1 MLDGDL
7 ALVANGEVYNYLEL
21 NAELRKEGRLPR
33 TGSDSETILHAY
45 AVHGPDM
52 LPRLR
57 GMYAFALHD
66 AARGRLIL
74 ARDRLGIKPL
84 FYVRLPDRI
93 AFASEIK
100 ALLPILT
107 GTPDLDPA
115 VLRRFLLHQF
125 SSGRRTLL
133 RGVERVLPGEALII
147 DGSLD
152 IQHRRHWS
160 ALAVEPRS
168 LSEGEALEALDGLMD
183 AVMREHMRSDVPF
196 GLFLSGG
203 TDSSVLAALLHRHGA
218 GAVKTYSVGF
228 RDTRMADELD
238 EAGLVAAHFG
248 TDHRALRLDMH
259 QVLGRIPHTVWAA
272 DELMRDYA
280 SLPTSI
286 LAEEAGRDLKVV
298 FSGEGGDEVFA
309 GYRRYWPPPLER
321 WLKGLVRPG
330 SGGFRTRGQWQG
342 RWVRAIFGDA
352 LRQAAADREPFLAAW
367 RETPRGWSD
376 LQRRQYTDLVTALP
390 DNLLVKTDR
399 MLMGFA
405 LEGRVPFLDHR
416 IVELGLSLP
425 DRLKARGGEGKWL
438 IKRWAERLLPPG
450 HLRRP
455 KRGFHVPI
463 GDWLAG
469 ELAQE
474 VGRRLLRNRGIREW
488 FRPDGIQRLAA
499 ARRSGRGSSREL
511 FGLMQFAIWHRLFI
525 EQPGLRPAPDEDP
538 LAWIASEA

>member
-1 MLDGDL
+1 
-7 ALVANGEVYNYLEL
+7 
-21 NAELRKEGRLPR
+21 
-33 TGSDSETILHAY
+33 
-45 AVHGPDM
+45 
-52 LPRLR
+52 
-57 GMYAFALHD
+57 
-66 AARGRLIL
+66 
-74 ARDRLGIKPL
+74 
-84 FYVRLPDRI
+84 
-93 AFASEIK
+93 
-100 ALLPILT
+100 
-107 GTPDLDPA
+107 
-115 VLRRFLLHQF
+115 
-125 SSGRRTLL
+125 
-133 RGVERVLPGEALII
+133 
-147 DGSLD
+147 
-152 IQHRRHWS
+152 
-160 ALAVEPRS
+160 
-168 LSEGEALEALDGLMD
+168 
-183 AVMREHMRSDVPF
+183 
-196 GLFLSGG
+196 
-203 TDSSVLAALLHRHGA
+203 
-218 GAVKTYSVGF
+218 
-228 RDTRMADELD
+228 
-238 EAGLVAAHFG
+238 
-248 TDHRALRLDMH
+248 
-259 QVLGRIPHTVWAA
+259 
-272 DELMRDYA
+272 
-280 SLPTSI
+280 
-286 LAEEAGRDLKVV
+286 
-298 FSGEGGDEVFA
+298 
-309 GYRRYWPPPLER
+309 
-321 WLKGLVRPG
+321 
-330 SGGFRTRGQWQG
+330 
-342 RWVRAIFGDA
+342 VRAIFGDA

-425 DRLKARGGEGKWL
+425 DRLKVRGGEGKWL